1 VYVDGVADGPESD
14 RVAEGPESDRHLEVI
29 RAVFEAAARE
39 AGAADPQE
47 TGHHLQILL
56 MGGIVSASR
65 GDQQAPER
73 VRMMAELLLERSR

>member
-1 VYVDGVADGPESD
+1 VYVDGPGGRAQ
-14 RVAEGPESDRHLEVI
+14 ADRHLEVL

-39 AGAADPQE
+39 AGAVDPEE
-47 TGHHLQILL
+47 TGHRLQILL

-65 GDQQAPER
+65 GDLQAPER